1 MMILS
6 SCKESHNWQLGGHS
20 TLNTYLYT
28 GDKAQD
34 HYYYYYSH
42 CNVRRARKID
52 RVCLFWWSVEDGRGI
67 SLEEMT
73 HKIFT

>member
-6 SCKESHNWQLGGHS
+6 SCKKVIIGSSGGHS

-34 HYYYYYSH
+34 YYDYYYYSH
-42 CNVRRARKID
+42 CNVSRARKMG
-52 RVCLFWWSVEDGRGI
+52 RVCLFW
-67 SLEEMT
+67 
-73 HKIFT
+73 